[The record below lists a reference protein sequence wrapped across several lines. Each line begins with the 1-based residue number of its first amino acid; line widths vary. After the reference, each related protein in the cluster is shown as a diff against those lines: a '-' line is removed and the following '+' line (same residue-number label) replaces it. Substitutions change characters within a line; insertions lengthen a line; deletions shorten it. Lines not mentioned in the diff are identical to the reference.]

1 MRVCDHGRLQTDSH
15 VSPAAAGAM
24 HDMAASAFTPA
35 LPTHACERRGL
46 HLTPTCERRGL
57 ASFGDMAL
65 PSVVVLVAPRPSMR
79 RGSLA
84 LAASGSTAAGNA
96 RRWQIMGLC
105 ALGCA
110 LGLYA
115 LHVGTMANS
124 PPPVGR
130 SGAAGFRAWCD
141 FSVGASCSSVAR
153 SQYGV
158 GLGIIKAR
166 GPFGFLALP
175 NALYGVM
182 YYVAMFVTQL
192 PGTFSVAR
200 ARQIALLLSGSA
212 LLGSVWLGFLLT
224 FVIKNLC
231 VVCVATYAVNGALF
245 KLSLKDYN
253 AFLQGGSSGVRVSEA
268 LQGGK
273 TASGDKMS
281 VGARAKGLVKADR
294 EARGEKGRAAAMH
307 ATSPGAGLLSGDRDS
322 MNKQAGDS
330 MNKQAGDPSE
340 TTPAAC
346 ISEPDMSTKIS
357 ARSATRAA
365 DVEDSQAESPE
376 EDCRTNPEQTGN
388 GKDGT
393 TS

>member
-1 MRVCDHGRLQTDSH
+1 
-15 VSPAAAGAM
+15 
-24 HDMAASAFTPA
+24 
-35 LPTHACERRGL
+35 
-46 HLTPTCERRGL
+46 
-57 ASFGDMAL
+57 
-65 PSVVVLVAPRPSMR
+65 
-79 RGSLA
+79 
-84 LAASGSTAAGNA
+84 
-96 RRWQIMGLC
+96 
-105 ALGCA
+105 
-110 LGLYA
+110 
-115 LHVGTMANS
+115 MANS

-330 MNKQAGDPSE
+330 MNKQAGDPSQ

-365 DVEDSQAESPE
+365 DVEDYQAESPE
-376 EDCRTNPEQTGN
+376 EDCQTNPEQTGN